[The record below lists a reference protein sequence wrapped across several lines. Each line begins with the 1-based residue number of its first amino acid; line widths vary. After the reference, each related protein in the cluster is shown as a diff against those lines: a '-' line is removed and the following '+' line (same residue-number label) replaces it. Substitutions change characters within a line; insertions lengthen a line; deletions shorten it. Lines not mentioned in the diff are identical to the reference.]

1 MNKAEIRKRAA
12 DFSREWST
20 ASSEQ
25 SQRQP
30 FWDAF
35 YEIFGLAR
43 RHVAV
48 YEQAAEKLS
57 TGGHGW
63 IDMLQPGEM
72 AVEHKSRGG
81 DLEAAMEQLEDYL
94 AHLKPANM
102 PWLLI
107 ACDFERFKW
116 RNLATG
122 EAGQFALDELVDNLD
137 LFWWLAGGD
146 TPQQAGLPE
155 VDANLKA
162 TQLLAELH
170 DELKKSGYPEH
181 DMRQWLTRILFCLFA
196 DDAEVWDRRLF
207 ETFIESHTAEDGSD
221 LGPQL
226 NYVFQILNTPPD
238 RRSSNLSEDL
248 NDLTYVNGDLFQSQL
263 SVPSCNE
270 AVRDA
275 LRRASRY
282 NWSRVSPAI
291 FGSLFQNVME
301 PAERRQLGAHY
312 TTEENILRTIR
323 PLFLDDLEAELQN
336 ATTRPMIQRFHQ
348 KLGNLTF
355 FDPACGCGN
364 FLVIAYR
371 EIRRLETEA
380 IRLSAARSRETTGQR
395 VVALDLL
402 CNVTV
407 DQFYG
412 IEIEEFP
419 ALIARTAL
427 YLADHL
433 ANREVSAE
441 FGEHYVR
448 FPIPSAPN
456 VLIGNALRVDW
467 NELLP
472 AKEADYVFGNPPF
485 SGHALM
491 GQDERMKEDRAVAFA
506 GVSHRERRVG
516 RLDYVAAWYA
526 KAIPFMLAG
535 SAQVA
540 FVSTNSLVQGEQARS
555 MGPLLELN
563 EIEVTFAHQ
572 TFAWTS
578 EATGTAQ
585 VHVVII
591 GIAPRDRARKSREL
605 YEYPDTRGEPQQRLV
620 RHINW
625 YLTDVPSV
633 YPAKHKRP
641 LVKSVPPP
649 PLQGSKPVDGGH
661 LLVESD
667 QYEEVASDPNAARY
681 LRPFKQT
688 KELLYDIDRWCIW
701 LEDADPTHIT
711 SSAVLKSRIKEVQA
725 YRQPSKTKAFREAA
739 ATPSLFVQRRQPTSR
754 YLAIPEVSSE
764 NRPYI
769 PAAYLDAE
777 VIAGNKLLT
786 LPDAPLWVFGVLQ
799 SAMWMAWVRAIV
811 GRLESRFSL
820 APDIAYSAFP
830 WPELSPR
837 QQERVEHAAQQV
849 LDVRKARASNTLA
862 ELYSLAMPHNLVE
875 AHKNLDRAV
884 DLAYGRHRHKGD
896 ATRLPVLLRRY
907 VELTGG
913 DPTLFDE
920 LV

>member
-1 MNKAEIRKRAA
+1 M
-12 DFSREWST
+12 
-20 ASSEQ
+20 
-25 SQRQP
+25 
-30 FWDAF
+30 
-35 YEIFGLAR
+35 
-43 RHVAV
+43 
-48 YEQAAEKLS
+48 
-57 TGGHGW
+57 
-63 IDMLQPGEM
+63 
-72 AVEHKSRGG
+72 
-81 DLEAAMEQLEDYL
+81 
-94 AHLKPANM
+94 
-102 PWLLI
+102 
-107 ACDFERFKW
+107 
-116 RNLATG
+116 
-122 EAGQFALDELVDNLD
+122 
-137 LFWWLAGGD
+137 
-146 TPQQAGLPE
+146 
-155 VDANLKA
+155 
-162 TQLLAELH
+162 
-170 DELKKSGYPEH
+170 
-181 DMRQWLTRILFCLFA
+181 
-196 DDAEVWDRRLF
+196 
-207 ETFIESHTAEDGSD
+207 
-221 LGPQL
+221 
-226 NYVFQILNTPPD
+226 FQILNTRPD
-238 RRSSNLSEDL
+238 ERSENLSEDL
-248 NDLTYVNGDLFQSQL
+248 SGLTYVNGDLFQSRL

-282 NWSRVSPAI
+282 NWSKVSPAI

-301 PAERRQLGAHY
+301 SAERRQLGAHY

-323 PLFLDDLEAELQN
+323 PLFLDDLEAELQR
-336 ATTRPMIQRFHQ
+336 ATTRPMIQRFHK
-348 KLGNLTF
+348 KLGSLTF

-380 IRLSAARSRETTGQR
+380 IRRSAARSRETAGQR
-395 VVALDLL
+395 AVTLDLL

-448 FPIPSAPN
+448 FPIPSAPHI
-456 VLIGNALRVDW
+456 LIGNALRVDW
-467 NELLP
+467 NKLLP

-491 GQDERMKEDRAVAFA
+491 GQNPRMKEDRSIAFA
-506 GVSHRERRVG
+506 GVTHNERRVG

-535 SAQVA
+535 RSQVA

-555 MGPLLELN
+555 MGPLLDLN
-563 EIEVTFAHQ
+563 KIEVTFAHQ

-578 EATGTAQ
+578 EATGKAR

-591 GIAPRDRARKSREL
+591 GIAPRARTRKPRQL
-605 YEYPDTRGEPQQRLV
+605 YEYQDSHGEPQKRLV

-625 YLTDVPSV
+625 YLTDGPSV
-633 YPAKHKRP
+633 YPAKHKAP
-641 LVKSVPPP
+641 LVKCVPPP
-649 PLQGSKPVDGGH
+649 PRQGSKPVDDGG
-661 LLVESD
+661 LLVTPD
-667 QYEEVASDPNAARY
+667 QYEEVASDPDAARY
-681 LRPFKQT
+681 LRPFKQAR
-688 KELLYDIDRWCIW
+688 ELLYNTERWCIW
-701 LEDADPTHIT
+701 LEDANPTHIV
-711 SSAVLKSRIKEVQA
+711 SSAVLKQRIEGVRQ
-725 YRQPSKTKAFREAA
+725 YRQRSRTKAFREAA
-739 ATPSLFVQRRQPTSR
+739 ATPSLFVQRRQPSSR

-769 PAAYLDAE
+769 PAAYLDAD

-820 APDIAYSAFP
+820 APDIAYSAYP
-830 WPELSPR
+830 WPELNKR
-837 QQERVEHAAQQV
+837 QQERIENAAKQV
-849 LDVRKARASNTLA
+849 LDVRTARASNSLA
-862 ELYSLAMPHNLVE
+862 ELYSLAMPPELVE
-875 AHKNLDRAV
+875 AHRNLDRAV
-884 DLAYGRHRHKGD
+884 DAAYGRHQHKGD

-907 VELTGG
+907 IELTDG

-920 LV
+920 QS